1 MFVHKSRHRGECTQ
15 HIPRGKRRRYLTHV
29 AFICD
34 DAAIQKILPQFI
46 IGNEVTFPARKMAQL
61 RAAAPPHFT
70 LVRQRSA
77 WNNERLCATIIRRLG
92 TVLGSHT
99 GSLQPIL
106 LMDAVRLHT
115 TRLVLSTCEKM
126 RIWPIVVPSK
136 MTWLLQPLDTHA
148 FLPYKRALEDAYQGA
163 RELSR
168 NGDPSIECFM
178 PCIYAAS
185 RAVLE
190 NRSWCDAFNKNG
202 FGLRQRGLRR
212 FIFEQLGT
220 RCCVAPL
227 ERPSAEQVTQC
238 FPRGSHA
245 PIEHLWR
252 IFDRDIPLVH
262 ASAAPVAS
270 EPLGGI
276 VPCELVSIGPPGV
289 STRSYIV
296 NGSRFTLCR
305 HRSNSI
311 GDAFDDASAARA
323 AAYPQTLPVRQH
335 GSDRLCFCWLHAF
348 MH

>member
-1 MFVHKSRHRGECTQ
+1 MEQRAALRHHHSTIGYCPRVAYREPAADTADGRGETTHHAACIVNLRKDA
-15 HIPRGKRRRYLTHV
+15 HLADRRALQDDV
-29 AFICD
+29 A
-34 DAAIQKILPQFI
+34 
-46 IGNEVTFPARKMAQL
+46 
-61 RAAAPPHFT
+61 
-70 LVRQRSA
+70 
-77 WNNERLCATIIRRLG
+77 
-92 TVLGSHT
+92 
-99 GSLQPIL
+99 
-106 LMDAVRLHT
+106 
-115 TRLVLSTCEKM
+115 
-126 RIWPIVVPSK
+126 
-136 MTWLLQPLDTHA
+136 LLQPLGTHA

-190 NRSWCDAFNKNG
+190 NSSWCDAFNKNG

-289 STRSYIV
+289 STRSCIV